1 MNQFAFQQPQWLLLL
16 ILSIPLVAMLT
27 YARKRRVALI
37 ASMGG
42 TRPTHRKLRDVF
54 RVLAFVLLC
63 LALARPGH
71 SPRMES
77 LSNSGRD
84 VVFALDVSRS
94 MLAQDAPPSRLE
106 VAKQAI
112 RDTLPAIPNQRVG
125 LVVYA
130 GSASIL
136 CPLTYD
142 HDFLRYMLDQAH
154 PRSVDF
160 GGTTL
165 QSAVEKVVD
174 QVFLDG
180 RKGVQDLIVLTD
192 GGDHG
197 SKMQRVAATLDENEV
212 DILLIGIGDPNTG
225 SPIPVKEN
233 GVMTKLTKDE
243 QVILTKL
250 DDASL
255 RSFSNMSSRA
265 SYQPV
270 ATQAFSLGHLYQKF
284 IIEKGSQASDS
295 QNGTL
300 VYQEAAQYFI
310 IPAIILLILAECW
323 GLTGLQLGHA
333 SALTL
338 AFLLLSNPLEANTE
352 EERTSPPSFE
362 QALSFLS
369 EKSYQDAEA
378 EFSALYDVKVA
389 SSTDTKMLAVIQFNL
404 GLSRQFQ
411 AELVEAEAP
420 ELAHQMA
427 VNARLNYLRATRY
440 NPQMKRAQ
448 SRIVANS
455 TWIDSLYEEILE
467 RRKEN
472 QEIEQEIAKI
482 VEILSQELQEQ
493 TQLREEIA
501 TLKSTKPEFAPTQ
514 ESLTNTSAEV
524 LKRMEVLHLRLLKQL
539 PKEAPPITLMS
550 DPILLAQQL
559 IESQELAYKS
569 LSAGESWLT
578 TTRNQKNAIQFI
590 EQILEILASNSQE
603 SSDEGDEAESDEE
616 SSEYEEM
623 DENSESTVSDEAQ
636 QGDLAASSSMQGL
649 PEPNYSAEDI
659 LEQEKGSLEFRQ
671 QKRANSNAAKVK
683 DDY

>member
-1 MNQFAFQQPQWLLLL
+1 MNQFAFQHPEWLLLL
-16 ILSIPLVAMLT
+16 ILTIPLVAMLT
-27 YARKRRVALI
+27 YARKRRVTLI

-42 TRPTHRKLRDVF
+42 TLPTHRKLRDVL
-54 RVLAFVLLC
+54 RVIAFILLC

-71 SPRMES
+71 SPRLES

-94 MLAQDAPPSRLE
+94 MLAQDVPPSRLE

-112 RDTLPAIPNQRVG
+112 RDILPAIPNQRVG

-130 GSASIL
+130 GTSSIL

-180 RKGVQDLIVLTD
+180 RKGVQDLIILTD

-197 SKMQRVAATLDENEV
+197 SKMQRVASTLETNEV
-212 DILLIGIGDPNTG
+212 DVLLIGIGDPNTG
-225 SPIPVKEN
+225 SPIPIKEN
-233 GVMTKLTKDE
+233 GEITKLKKDD

-250 DDASL
+250 DDSSL
-255 RSFSNMSSRA
+255 RSFTNMTSRA
-265 SYQPV
+265 IYHPV
-270 ATQAFSLGHLYQKF
+270 ATQAFSLGHIYREF
-284 IIEKGSQASDS
+284 ILEKGNQSSDS
-295 QNGTL
+295 ENGTL
-300 VYQEAAQYFI
+300 VYQEAVHYFI

-333 SALTL
+333 STLTL
-338 AFLLLSNPLEANTE
+338 AFLMLSKPLEANTE
-352 EERTSPPSFE
+352 EERTSPPNFE
-362 QALSFLS
+362 QALSLLT

-378 EFSALYDVKVA
+378 EFSALYELEVA
-389 SSTDTKMLAVIQFNL
+389 YSTDTEMLAVLQFNL
-404 GLSRQFQ
+404 GLCRQLQ
-411 AELVEAEAP
+411 AEPLESEAP
-420 ELAHQMA
+420 EIAHQMA
-427 VNARLNYLRATRY
+427 LDARLNYLRAARY

-448 SRIVANS
+448 SRIVAS
-455 TWIDSLYEEILE
+455 SAWIDSLYEEILE

-472 QEIEQEIAKI
+472 QEIEKEIAEI
-482 VEILSQELQEQ
+482 VEILSQELEDQS
-493 TQLREEIA
+493 QLREA
-501 TLKSTKPEFAPTQ
+501 VSSLKSTNQEFANTQ
-514 ESLTNTSAEV
+514 NALTETSKKV
-524 LKRMEVLHLRLLKQL
+524 LQKMEALHLRLLAQL
-539 PKEAPPITLMS
+539 PKEAPPNTLMS

-559 IESQELAYKS
+559 IESQELAHKS
-569 LSAGESWLT
+569 LGAGESWLVV
-578 TTRNQKNAIQFI
+578 TRDQKNAIQFI
-590 EQILEILASNSQE
+590 EQILEILSSDSQQ
-603 SSDEGDEAESDEE
+603 SSDESDDSEFDDE

-623 DENSESTVSDEAQ
+623 DDDSESTVSDEAQ

-659 LEQEKGSLEFRQ
+659 LEQESGNLEFRQ